1 MLHSEE
7 TIRQTLRSHGLRNTP
22 QRHAILNAFEQ
33 DTGEHLSAE
42 EIHGRAAS
50 SLPGLSRGTVY
61 AALNELT
68 ELGLLSAV
76 GLPEPVRYE
85 LNTSQHDHFRCRL
98 CLRLFDLGSGTA
110 TPGLGPPRSVV
121 ERVDVRSEGICA
133 DCVDYEAGLEIGVRA
148 IQRGSRE
155 LPWADVLGRSE
166 VACAMREGPLGKVLL
181 AASSAG
187 LVRLAFDDHFDAAEL
202 ETRAGTRRG
211 SRAAR
216 EHLKGAGVA
225 LERFLAGESEELEC
239 TVDPRGLGS
248 AAEALLGTRAIPYAA
263 HASYLALADGLPPR
277 ELGRWMGAN
286 PMPVVFPC
294 HRRLARQG
302 SAHDVRR
309 RHRSPQMA
317 GKPRT
322 RIRRFAAAHAKRPA
336 FRRPRLTP
344 RSGGASVR
352 RAVEATRR
360 NVFGPAKPIS
370 RAKVGRSEAIIS
382 PLRSAAKRGAKH

>member
-1 MLHSEE
+1 MPHSEE

-85 LNTSQHDHFRCRL
+85 LNTAQHDHFRCRL
-98 CLRLFDLGSGTA
+98 CLRLFDLDSGRG
-110 TPGLGPPRSVV
+110 TPGFGPPRAVV

-133 DCVDYEAGLEIGVRA
+133 DCVDYELGLEAGIRA
-148 IQRGSRE
+148 IRRGSSS
-155 LPWADVLGRSE
+155 LPWADMLQGTD
-166 VACAMREGPLGKVLL
+166 VACAASEGPLGKVLL

-187 LVRLAFDDHFDAAEL
+187 LIRLAFQEHFDAGEL
-202 ETRAGTRRG
+202 EAKAATRRG
-211 SRAAR
+211 SRTAR
-216 EHLKGAGVA
+216 EHLSTASDA
-225 LERFLAGESEELEC
+225 LGRFLAGESPELEC
-239 TVDPRGLGS
+239 RVDPRGIAS
-248 AAEALLGTRAIPYAA
+248 ASEALPSTRAIPYAG
-263 HASYLALADGLPPR
+263 HASYLKVADGLAPR

-294 HRRLARQG
+294 HRVARG
-302 SAHDVRR
+302 KEVPEAFVGGIDRR
-309 RHRSPQMA
+309 RWLESHERAYASLLPRMRS
-317 GKPRT
+317 R
-322 RIRRFAAAHAKRPA
+322 AA
-336 FRRPRLTP
+336 
-344 RSGGASVR
+344 SGGSV
-352 RAVEATRR
+352 
-360 NVFGPAKPIS
+360 
-370 RAKVGRSEAIIS
+370 
-382 PLRSAAKRGAKH
+382 